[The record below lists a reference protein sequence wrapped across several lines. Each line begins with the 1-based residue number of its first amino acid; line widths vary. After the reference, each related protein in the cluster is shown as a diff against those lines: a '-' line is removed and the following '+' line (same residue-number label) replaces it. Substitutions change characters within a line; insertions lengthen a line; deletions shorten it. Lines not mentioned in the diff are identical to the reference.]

1 MSQWRLSRRV
11 ACGVLRIADRVVG
24 GALRLVHLALG
35 LHLLVTRH
43 LAGRVLDGTLDLVG
57 GTFDVF
63 AIHDRLLS
71 KSVVSNAKPPS
82 VVPKGC
88 SAGRTAE
95 FVTGMSDARRVD
107 KRSLCVRGHRAGT
120 RRPIVPDF
128 GYVWT
133 IRQLPARRGSRANLR
148 DRESVAEF
156 RAHLEHGAD
165 PGRPVIRLA
174 RDGQRHLDAL
184 KWGLVPYFTKD
195 LKKARKPINARSE
208 TVATS
213 GMFREAFAKR
223 RCLVPAPIY
232 YEWRDDPD
240 GKTPFA
246 VARVDGEPVAF
257 AGIWEEWRSPEGE
270 KLSTFATITT
280 DANTLLASIQDRMPV
295 IIERADW
302 SVWLGEAA
310 GDPSALLRPAPED
323 VLRFWPVDKKVGN
336 VRNEGPELIQP
347 VPEME
352 SSLL

>member
-1 MSQWRLSRRV
+1 MQCRPERPSSSPACPTREGLISVRCVCDATALEHVGLSSQIL
-11 ACGVLRIADRVVG
+11 AMCGRYAS
-24 GALRLVHLALG
+24 
-35 LHLLVTRH
+35 
-43 LAGRVLDGTLDLVG
+43 
-57 GTFDVF
+57 F
-63 AIHDRLLS
+63 
-71 KSVVSNAKPPS
+71 
-82 VVPKGC
+82 
-88 SAGRTAE
+88 
-95 FVTGMSDARRVD
+95 
-107 KRSLCVRGHRAGT
+107 
-120 RRPIVPDF
+120 
-128 GYVWT
+128 
-133 IRQLPARRGSRANLR
+133 LPAEALARTFGTVNPLPNFERTWNMAPTR
-148 DRESVAEF
+148 DA
-156 RAHLEHGAD
+156 
-165 PGRPVIRLA
+165 PVIRLA
-174 RDGQRHLDAL
+174 RDGQRYLDAL

-195 LKKARKPINARSE
+195 LKKARRPINARSE

-336 VRNEGPELIQP
+336 VRNEGPDLVQP
-347 VPEME
+347 APEVE
-352 SSLL
+352 PSLL